1 MTRLVKKFTDVVEE
15 VRIELDA
22 SFDITQEKIDAMRAR
37 VDGNGH
43 KFPLGSNMEDIDTL
57 YLDYEVQRAA
67 IAKHIL
73 NIMKAYDPR
82 ICTPASASKVDG
94 EEHTTLYDGQQ
105 RSVATALLGFSQVPA
120 TVVETDDP
128 AFPSYAFE
136 MLNEKGIAK
145 LTPGDLHRNA
155 LTRFRL
161 KSREPQNVAAR
172 KLQDQFDL
180 NDIDL
185 EDKRTRNSNRRGPN
199 DYFFSHFNYAYKAI
213 ELDKSGDTVNDI
225 LNAIKT
231 VFPLQDEIAQG
242 AFVGLYELAR
252 LDWNQK
258 ELQDDWMIQVLQ
270 LVKKSFNSSYL
281 VTEKARYQNA
291 HAYPG
296 SKPNGASLMSNFL
309 REVYI
314 MNGGTLNLPYHG
326 EGATAQ
332 IATNPAPGLFP
343 KQVV

>member
-1 MTRLVKKFTDVVEE
+1 MRLSRKLTDVVVE
-15 VRIELDA
+15 VRIALEAEFGVTDEMIA
-22 SFDITQEKIDAMRAR
+22 GYRRK
-37 VDGNGH
+37 VDSNGH
-43 KFPLGSNMEDIDTL
+43 EFPQGSTKEPIENLYIDL
-57 YLDYEVQRAA
+57 EVQRTALP
-67 IAKHIL
+67 KHIW
-73 NIMKAYDPR
+73 NIMKNYDPR
-82 ICTPASASKVDG
+82 LCGPASACRLNSA
-94 EEHTTLYDGQQ
+94 EEISTYDGQQ
-105 RSVATALLGFSQVPA
+105 RSCATALLGYDSVPCNI
-120 TVVETDDP
+120 VKTDDP
-128 AFPSYAFE
+128 AFASYAFE
-136 MLNEKGIAK
+136 MLNETGVKR
-145 LTPGDLHRNA
+145 LTHGDLHRNA

-161 KSREPQNVAAR
+161 KSREPKNVAAR

-213 ELDKSGDTVNDI
+213 ELDKSGDTLNDI

-231 VFPLQDEIAQG
+231 VFPLQEEIAQG
-242 AFVGLYELAR
+242 AFIGLYELAR
-252 LDWNQK
+252 LDWNQN

-270 LVKKSFNSSYL
+270 LNKKSFNSSHL
-281 VTEKARYQNA
+281 VTEKARNQNS

-296 SKPNGASLMSNFL
+296 SKPNGASMMANFL

-326 EGATAQ
+326 EGATLQ

-343 KQVV
+343 KQVA